1 MLWCFPML
9 MHYNECFKFRYVEY
23 IMTSDVHTE
32 MFPCESA
39 AVEVKLTFERDL
51 MKMKGF
57 WPLDDFP
64 SSQSMKID
72 REESGEAPVLQTES
86 DSNP

>member
-1 MLWCFPML
+1 
-9 MHYNECFKFRYVEY
+9 
-23 IMTSDVHTE
+23 
-32 MFPCESA
+32 
-39 AVEVKLTFERDL
+39 

-72 REESGEAPVLQTES
+72 REESGEAPVFANGNRQQSFFFLFFP
-86 DSNP
+86 SNFCEIVAP

>member
-1 MLWCFPML
+1 MNVSSLDMLSIF
-9 MHYNECFKFRYVEY
+9 
-23 IMTSDVHTE
+23 MTSDVHTE